1 MVLCD
6 LIEIKTINMKSYI
19 KAISPITLAVLAA
32 LLPAV
37 NTQATP
43 LLNEGGVN
51 NNVTNNDT
59 HASDRV
65 TYDDTHASERNLVS
79 SGASSAPSNDTHAN
93 SKLHAGLQ
101 ELTFTLGVT
110 QTTPNYKDTHAN
122 DANLSPI
129 NASNDTHANVDVNAH
144 SNEIPRTL
152 TQVPYSALGV
162 LPTSEHDSQ
171 FSYGDDPL
179 QSVYVWHGRGGD
191 ENEFAGN
198 AVIFVHGGC
207 WLNAYG
213 YDHAKGF
220 YHALAELGM
229 GVYAM
234 EYRRVG
240 DEGGGWPGSLED
252 VTSALKASI
261 ENIEATGVSGNIYL
275 VGHSAGGHL
284 GLLAAQQ
291 LSSSEVSKS
300 IKQVIGLAA
309 ITNVQS
315 YALGE
320 NSCQTAT
327 PQFMGGMPTENK
339 REYQTATPDAAAIK
353 PPVIL
358 LQGNEDSIVPEHHAT
373 MPSAKNRIITN
384 GGHFDWLHPE
394 STSFDALLEVI
405 SQHDK

>member
-1 MVLCD
+1 
-6 LIEIKTINMKSYI
+6 MKSSI
-19 KAISPITLAVLAA
+19 KASYPITLAVLAA
-32 LLPAV
+32 LLFAV
-37 NTQATP
+37 NTQASSLP
-43 LLNEGGVN
+43 NEGSVVN
-51 NNVTNNDT
+51 NN
-59 HASDRV
+59 V
-65 TYDDTHASERNLVS
+65 TYDDTHASERHL
-79 SGASSAPSNDTHAN
+79 ASNAASRVPSNDTHAN
-93 SKLHAGLQ
+93 SKFHADPQ
-101 ELTFTLGVT
+101 ELLFTLGVT
-110 QTTPNYKDTHAN
+110 QTTPNYKDTHDN
-122 DANLSPI
+122 EQNLFPK
-129 NASNDTHANVDVNAH
+129 NASDDTHANIDVNAH

-179 QSVYVWHGRGGD
+179 QTVYVWHGRGGD
-191 ENEFAGN
+191 ENEFAGD

-252 VTSALKASI
+252 VTSAVKASI
-261 ENIEATGVSGNIYL
+261 ENIEATGDSGNIYL

-291 LSSSEVSKS
+291 LSSSDVGTG

-327 PQFMGGMPTENK
+327 PQFMGGMPAENE
-339 REYQTATPDAAAIK
+339 REYQMATPDAAKIK
-353 PPVIL
+353 PSVIL
-358 LQGNEDSIVPEHHAT
+358 MQGNEDSIVPEHHAT
-373 MPSAKNRIITN
+373 MPGAKNRIITN

-394 STSFDALLEVI
+394 STSFDALLEVM
-405 SQHDK
+405 SQHDE